1 MQRRTYDVVVVGAG
15 IVGSATAYHLARAGQ
30 RVALLDR
37 SGVAAEASDAGA
49 GMLTPLAE
57 AGASDLSDPLL
68 RLGLA
73 GLSHYE
79 TLAAQLERETGMWAG
94 LVHLPTLYPAF
105 DDQQAEALRRDLA
118 ALQTLRPELR
128 WLEADEVRQR
138 EPLLARHVRGA
149 ILSPAEGNVAI
160 GHLTRLLVRAAQLHG
175 AELLAP
181 RSALALLWDGARV
194 QGVLTE
200 EDPIEAPHV
209 VLATGAWSSAWSDR
223 DQQAGI
229 VFPLKG
235 QLLALRPSG
244 QPLRHT
250 IYAGPLGYLVPKA
263 DGSVFV
269 GATSER
275 RGFDKTP
282 TAGGLIQLLEVVQR
296 VAPALKEA
304 AVERTWAGLRP
315 VSVDG
320 LPFIGEA
327 PSSPGLWLA
336 VGHGRVGAITGPVTG
351 FIIAELIQG
360 RPVPYDLDLHPF
372 APERL
377 GSWRRR
383 LAPFSEAEAASRQ
396 LELFSQPSS
405 QASQTV
411 AQQDQADRRERP

>member
-1 MQRRTYDVVVVGAG
+1 MQAPSYDVVVVGAG
-15 IVGSATAYHLARAGQ
+15 IVGGAAAYHLARAGL

-57 AGASDLSDPLL
+57 AGADDLHDPLL

-73 GLSHYE
+73 GLRHYE
-79 TLAAQLERETGMWAG
+79 RLEEQLQSETGMWAG

-105 DDQQAEALRRDLA
+105 DDKSAEQLRSGLA
-118 ALQTLRPELR
+118 ALQSWRPELR
-128 WLEADEVRQR
+128 WLEADEVRRR
-138 EPLLARHVRGA
+138 EPLLAPTVRGA

-160 GHLTRLLVRAAQLHG
+160 GHLTRLLVRAALLAG
-175 AELLAP
+175 AELLP
-181 RSALALLWDGARV
+181 PQSAQGLLWDGQRV
-194 QGVLTE
+194 RGLLSE
-200 EDPIEAPHV
+200 RGPIEAAHV
-209 VLATGAWSSAWSDR
+209 VLATGAWSSIWHERGEQEA
-223 DQQAGI
+223 
-229 VFPLKG
+229 VVYPLKG

-275 RGFDKTP
+275 RGFDKTA
-282 TAGGLIQLLEVVQR
+282 TAGGLAQLLAVVRQ
-296 VAPALKEA
+296 VAPGLEEA

-315 VSVDG
+315 VSIDG
-320 LPFIGEA
+320 LPFIGPA
-327 PSSPGLWLA
+327 PGSPGLWLA

-351 FIIAELIQG
+351 FIVAELLQG
-360 RPVPYDLDLHPF
+360 RPAPYDLDLRPF

-377 GSWRRR
+377 GAWSR
-383 LAPFSEAEAASRQ
+383 LRITLSEAGAWRQ
-396 LELFSQPSS
+396 PPGLFR
-405 QASQTV
+405 QAS
-411 AQQDQADRRERP
+411 AESASAAEDQRRGTP

>member
-1 MQRRTYDVVVVGAG
+1 MQRRTYDVAVVGAG

-30 RVALLDR
+30 RVVLVER

-57 AGASDLSDPLL
+57 AGAGDLSDPLL

-73 GLSHYE
+73 GLRHYQ
-79 TLAAQLERETGMWAG
+79 TLEAQLESETGMWAG

-105 DDQQAEALRRDLA
+105 DDGQAEALRRALA
-118 ALQTLRPELR
+118 ALQTLRPELG

-138 EPLLARHVRGA
+138 EPLLAPSVRGA

-175 AELLAP
+175 AELLIP
-181 RSALALLWDGARV
+181 RSALALLWDGVRV

-200 EDPIEAPHV
+200 EGVIEAAHV
-209 VLATGAWSSAWSDR
+209 VLATGAWSSAWHAQGER
-223 DQQAGI
+223 TAI

-282 TAGGLIQLLEVVQR
+282 TAAGLAQLLAVVRR
-296 VAPALKEA
+296 VAPALEEA

-315 VSVDG
+315 VSADG

-360 RPVPYDLDLHPF
+360 RPVPYELDLRPF

-377 GSWRRR
+377 GAWRRR
-383 LAPFSEAEAASRQ
+383 LTPLSAAGAGGRQ
-396 LELFSQPSS
+396 LELFSQP
-405 QASQTV
+405 AT
-411 AQQDQADRRERP
+411 AAEAEAAAEEERRERP

>member
-15 IVGSATAYHLARAGQ
+15 IVGCATAYHLARAGQ

-57 AGASDLSDPLL
+57 AGASDLNDPLL

-73 GLSHYE
+73 GLRHYE
-79 TLAAQLERETGMWAG
+79 ALEAQLESEAGLWAG

-105 DDQQAEALRRDLA
+105 DDGQAEALRRDLA

-138 EPLLARHVRGA
+138 EPLLSPSVRGA
-149 ILSPAEGNVAI
+149 VFSPAEGNVAI
-160 GHLTRLLVRAAQLHG
+160 GHLTRLLARASVLNG

-181 RSALALLWDGARV
+181 RSALSLLWDGARV
-194 QGVLTE
+194 RGVLTE
-200 EDPIEAPHV
+200 VEPIEAAHV
-209 VLATGAWSSAWSDR
+209 VLATGAWSSAWHA
-223 DQQAGI
+223 QGECAAI
-229 VFPLKG
+229 VYPLKG
-235 QLLALRPSG
+235 QLLALRTSG

-282 TAGGLIQLLEVVQR
+282 TAGGLAHLLTVVHR
-296 VAPALKEA
+296 VAPALEEA
-304 AVERTWAGLRP
+304 AVDRTWAGLRP
-315 VSVDG
+315 VSADG
-320 LPFIGEA
+320 LPFIGPA

-336 VGHGRVGAITGPVTG
+336 VGHGRIGAITGPVTG

-360 RPVPYDLDLHPF
+360 RPVPYDLDLRPF

-377 GSWRRR
+377 GPWRRR
-383 LAPFSEAEAASRQ
+383 LTALNAAEAAQRQ
-396 LELFSQPSS
+396 PELFSQAPT
-405 QASQTV
+405 QAE
-411 AQQDQADRRERP
+411 AAAEDQRRERS